1 VFETLALRGLRRPRA
16 VNTVSARRPPSGEVH
31 HTMKFALFYEI
42 PVARPWTPGK
52 EHQAYK
58 NTIEQ
63 AVLGEKM
70 GFHAFWTVEHH
81 FLEEYS
87 HCSNPEVLY
96 GAVAALTSTIRIGY
110 GVRLLP
116 KPYNH
121 PIRTAESVAVL
132 DLISDGRVDFGTGRS
147 STRAELE
154 GFDVDPDE
162 TREQWRE
169 ALGHIVGAWTNDEYQ
184 ADGKY
189 WRMGAPRRV
198 LPKPMQEPHPP
209 IFGATSSMGGHKEMG
224 RQGIGLCSFTVGLP
238 PEQLADNIA
247 MYREGLAE
255 CETPAGKFLNDTAA
269 TFTMVHCAPTSEEAT
284 DVAKESFE
292 WYPRYGGG
300 LIASVAEWMEERGRT
315 DDLDTYQYTAET
327 LARKREGVMGHITI
341 DYLRDSGSAVMG
353 DPDQCIASAKK
364 YEAVGCDLLLCLVN
378 PLKIPHDK
386 VMQSIEL
393 MGKYVLPEFK

>member
-1 VFETLALRGLRRPRA
+1 
-16 VNTVSARRPPSGEVH
+16 
-31 HTMKFALFYEI
+31 MKFALFYEI

-393 MGKYVLPEFK
+393 IGKYVLPEFK